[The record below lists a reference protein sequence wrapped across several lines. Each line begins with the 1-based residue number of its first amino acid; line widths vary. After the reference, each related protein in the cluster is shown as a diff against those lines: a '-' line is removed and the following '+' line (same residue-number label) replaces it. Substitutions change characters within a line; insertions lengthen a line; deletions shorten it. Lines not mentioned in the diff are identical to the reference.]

1 MAKESLGK
9 EIFATE
15 VHEIGAEAKMF
26 KDINMVIL
34 FGSAAPDALR
44 PSCYIIDVTPVKGE
58 IKKGMYLQINGHRYL
73 ITAVGGEVQTNL
85 TNLGHIAITFDGSK
99 EANLPGTLYI
109 ENAEYPNIEV
119 GSKIRIVAD

>member
-1 MAKESLGK
+1 MAKETQRK

-34 FGSAAPDALR
+34 FGSSAPDALR
-44 PSCYIIDVTPVKGE
+44 SSCYIIDVNPVEEE
-58 IKKGMYLQINGHRYL
+58 IKTGMFLQIDDHKYQ

-109 ENAEYPNIEV
+109 ENAEYPDIEV
-119 GSKIRIVAD
+119 GSSISIIAE